1 MMIKFIKFITNRGGV
16 NFCLIFLLFSLSLTS
31 SYALAVN
38 PEEALET
45 LLASKSLDR
54 EQTAIYIWDIEGE
67 MPVVDYRSQFPITPA
82 SVMKCVS
89 TAELASVMP
98 ATSRITTNVYTEGT
112 IEKNT
117 LYGNIIVIG
126 SGDPS
131 LADGRHKN
139 QPDFVTAITDALKKK
154 RITEVRGQIKIDDS
168 LFEGPATHPTW
179 STGDTD
185 ASYGTGCHAFN
196 YEGNASGKKAV
207 KNPSAIFI
215 RHLKEA
221 MEKEGI
227 SFSEETVSSGK
238 RQLLLAYT
246 SPTLG
251 NLMRSCMFRSDN
263 LYAETFLRLFGIQN
277 GTDGSVAASS
287 KVAMQHWDALNY
299 PVENIEIADGSGL
312 SRSNRLTAEFLALV
326 LLGRHNDPEYVSY
339 FPLVGE
345 EGTVRSFMKDTRLQG
360 YMALKTGS
368 MNGIQSYAGY
378 VLDEDFVPT
387 YVVVVM
393 TNGLKNRDAYRAA
406 LSNFF
411 LSLF

>member
-1 MMIKFIKFITNRGGV
+1 MMTKFIKNRIRG
-16 NFCLIFLLFSLSLTS
+16 NFCLCFLLFSLSLIS
-31 SYALAVN
+31 SYTLAIN
-38 PEEALET
+38 PEEALEI

-67 MPVVDYRSQFPITPA
+67 MPIVDYRSQFPVTPA

-98 ATSRITTNVYTEGT
+98 ATSKITTNVYTEGK
-112 IEKNT
+112 IEKNI
-117 LYGNIIVIG
+117 LYGNIVVIG

-131 LADGRHKN
+131 LGDGHHKDQQN
-139 QPDFVTAITDALKKK
+139 FPVAIAEALKKK
-154 RITEVRGQIKIDDS
+154 GITEVTGQIVIDDT

-179 STGDTD
+179 STSDID

-196 YEGNASGKKAV
+196 YEGNASGKKAI

-215 RHLKEA
+215 RQLKEV
-221 MEKEGI
+221 MHKEGI
-227 SFSEETVSSGK
+227 SLSEETINTGK
-238 RQLLLAYT
+238 RQLLLSYT
-246 SPTLG
+246 SPTLS

-277 GTDGSVAASS
+277 GTDGSVASSS

-299 PVENIEIADGSGL
+299 PIDDIEIADGSGL
-312 SRSNRLTAEFLALV
+312 SRSNRLTAEFLGLV

-345 EGTVRSFMKDTRLQG
+345 EGTVRNFMKDTRLQG

-368 MNGIQSYAGY
+368 MSGIQSYAGY
-378 VLDEDFVPT
+378 VLDEDFAPT

-393 TNGLKNRDAYRAA
+393 TNGLKNRDVYRSA